1 MQNQTLN
8 LSKTTYHY
16 SPSEL
21 FSSNNELTSVNTAKK
36 ACREVEYRFNGK
48 ELDQE
53 TGLAYYGARY
63 YANQLSMWLSV
74 DPLAH
79 RTLF

>member
-21 FSSNNELTSVNTAKK
+21 FSSNNELTSVNTAKRWDSNPRPLDCQSYAPSLSYLTDYQLIYK
-36 ACREVEYRFNGK
+36 KGTLHGFFPLVEPG
-48 ELDQE
+48 
-53 TGLAYYGARY
+53 
-63 YANQLSMWLSV
+63 S
-74 DPLAH
+74 
-79 RTLF
+79 